1 MQAKRSI
8 NFQAKTPESTVQLS
22 IITVAR
28 NDISRLRKTIE
39 SLRGYYNDDRFEHIV
54 IDGNSSDDTKPY
66 LQEQAYHKNFRYLSE
81 QDTGIYDG
89 MNKGIRLAIGRSL
102 LFLNCGD
109 KMVAEPDHVVL
120 WLSRAIDKG
129 PFDIICFCAQV
140 EQDTSVSI
148 LEPRC
153 EWPCRMPT
161 SHQAMVFDGDF
172 IRSHLYDI
180 RYKIAADFNLYL
192 KANIKQVCFYPGT
205 VPLTSIEATGIAS
218 ESPTESYREYLNVV
232 TENVEGFVKLWAYL
246 RIASRAAVIISMKR
260 FIPGRWLATVRKYL

>member
-1 MQAKRSI
+1 M
-8 NFQAKTPESTVQLS
+8 KTAEKTVQLS
-22 IITVAR
+22 IITVTR

-39 SLRGYYNDDRFEHIV
+39 SLRVYYNDDRFEHIV

-66 LQEQAYHKNFRYLSE
+66 LQEKVDHKNFRYLSE
-81 QDTGIYDG
+81 QDSGIYDG

-109 KMVAEPDHVVL
+109 KMVAEPDQIVL
-120 WLSRAIDKG
+120 WLNRAIDKG

-140 EQDTSVSI
+140 EKDTAISI

-180 RYKIAADFNLYL
+180 RYRIAADFDLYL
-192 KANIKQVCFYPGT
+192 KANIKHVIFYPGS
-205 VPLTSIEATGIAS
+205 VPLTSIEATGVAS
-218 ESPTESYREYLNVV
+218 ENPTESYREYLNVV
-232 TENVEGFVKLWAYL
+232 TENVEGLVKLWACSK
-246 RIASRAAVIISMKR
+246 IASRATVIILMKR
-260 FIPGRWLATVRKYL
+260 FLPGNWLATVRKYF